1 MNAINALGNAALGWL
16 DLMANRP
23 GGEERFDPSRAGLI
37 TALVYY
43 FVIVAGLT
51 IVDLAVLNLLTYDRI
66 FVGVIFNSLPL
77 FTVAV
82 VTALTMRMLRP
93 GTSINLLLVPVIYA
107 LTFRVLLGVPLGLA
121 FGPLVGFTLLGVLG
135 YMFYRGARD
144 LPKFGISISIAYA
157 LIAVVA
163 LVGPAEALHML
174 FA

>member
-16 DLMANRP
+16 DLLANRP
-23 GGEERFDPSRAGLI
+23 SGAERFDLTRAGLI
-37 TALVYY
+37 TAVAYY

-51 IVDLAVLNLLTYDRI
+51 VIDLAVLNLLTYDRV
-66 FVGVIFNSLPL
+66 FVGVVFNSLPL
-77 FTVAV
+77 LTVV
-82 VTALTMRMLRP
+82 IVTALTMRILRP
-93 GTSINLLLVPVIYA
+93 DLSMNLLLVPVIYA

-135 YMFYRGARD
+135 YMLYRGARD
-144 LPKFGISISIAYA
+144 LPKFNLGISVAYA
-157 LIAVVA
+157 LIGLVA